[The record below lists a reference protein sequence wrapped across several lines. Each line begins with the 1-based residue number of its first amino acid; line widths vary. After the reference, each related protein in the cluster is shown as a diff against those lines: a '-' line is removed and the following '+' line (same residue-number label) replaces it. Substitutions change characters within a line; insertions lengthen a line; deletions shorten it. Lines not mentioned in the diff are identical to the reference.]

1 MQFKFSAL
9 LTGLLLYSAI
19 VFAGPA
25 DEFITLWQPNN
36 PGQSGA
42 NEIRFYGTGT
52 GYTIIWEEVGNEIA
66 NNGTLVAGA
75 ISSGNYQ
82 LITFPTAATY
92 RVRVDPTTSGTFTTF
107 KQAEDKLKL
116 VEVAQWGST
125 AWSGFY
131 QAFRSC
137 SNLNVTAT
145 DAPNLSQ
152 AITMSQM
159 FTFCTNLVGNSAFNT
174 WQTGTITDMSGMF
187 WGAILFNQSLNNW
200 NTGNVTNMFN
210 MFENATSFNG
220 NISNWN
226 TGSLTNMASM
236 FRSASNFNQPIGS
249 WTTSSVTNM
258 TDMFRQAT
266 TFNQPINNWDVSS
279 VTNMEGMFHQA
290 IAFNQPISGWTTS
303 SVTNMTDMFRKA
315 ANFNQPIN
323 NWNVSSVI
331 SMSGMFSQA
340 MAFNQPISGWLTSS
354 VTNMSEMFSQ
364 TNSFDQPIGGWDVS
378 AVTNMT
384 SMFKGAVAFN
394 QPLSNWI
401 TSSVTNMTSLFESS
415 SFNQDIGNW
424 NVSSVT
430 NMNGMFYHASTFNQD
445 LGTWN
450 LSAINSMSWMF
461 ENCGMDCIN
470 YSLMLNGWEANTNTP
485 NGISLGAIGM
495 VYDSTA
501 LTAHIALTSTKG
513 WTINGDIYNAGC
525 STALPVTLHSFSAI
539 YRAPNAVLNW
549 QSGAESGL
557 NYYCVEK
564 SVDGTN
570 YNSVGKILVT
580 GSGSYYSLVLP
591 QPEGQ
596 AFYRLKMV
604 DLDGKTDY
612 SRIQTVS
619 HKRATTF
626 IISVFPNPVRD
637 GKLHI
642 EATKSGTVRI
652 FNQIGQ
658 QVLHARVSEGLQV
671 IDISLLA
678 SGIYLIK
685 LGAETPR
692 SLIVE

>member
-9 LTGLLLYSAI
+9 LSGLLLYAAI

-25 DEFITLWQPNN
+25 DEFITLWQSNN

-42 NEIRFYGTGT
+42 NEIRFYGSGT

-66 NNGTLVAGA
+66 NNGTLVAGTINA
-75 ISSGNYQ
+75 GNYQ

-107 KQAEDKLKL
+107 KQTEDKLKL
-116 VEVAQWGST
+116 IAVTQWGST

-137 SNLNVTAT
+137 ANLNVTAT
-145 DAPNLSQ
+145 DSPNLSQ
-152 AITMSQM
+152 ATTLSQM
-159 FTFCTNLVGNSAFNT
+159 FTFCANLVGNSTFNT

-200 NTGNVTNMFN
+200 NTGNVTSMFN

-220 NISNWN
+220 SIGSWN
-226 TGSLTNMASM
+226 TSSVTNMANM
-236 FRSASNFNQPIGS
+236 FRSAINFNQPIGS

-258 TDMFRQAT
+258 EYMFRQAT
-266 TFNQPINNWDVSS
+266 
-279 VTNMEGMFHQA
+279 A
-290 IAFNQPISGWTTS
+290 
-303 SVTNMTDMFRKA
+303 
-315 ANFNQPIN
+315 FNQPIN
-323 NWNVSSVI
+323 NWNVGSVTD
-331 SMSGMFSQA
+331 MSGMFHGA
-340 MAFNQPISGWLTSS
+340 TAFNQPINNWNVGS
-354 VTNMSEMFSQ
+354 VTNML
-364 TNSFDQPIGGWDVS
+364 D
-378 AVTNMT
+378 
-384 SMFKGAVAFN
+384 MFKSTAAFN
-394 QPLSNWI
+394 QPLNNWV

-415 SFNQDIGNW
+415 LFNQDIGNW

-430 NMNGMFYHASTFNQD
+430 NMNGMFYHASAFNQD
-445 LGTWN
+445 LSTWN

-485 NGISLGAIGM
+485 NGISLGAVGM
-495 VYDSTA
+495 VYNSTA
-501 LTAHIALTSTKG
+501 LAAHTALTGTQG
-513 WTINGDIYNAGC
+513 WTINGDMYDAGC
-525 STALPVTLHSFSAI
+525 GTPLPVTLHSFNAI
-539 YRAPNAVLNW
+539 YRDPNAVLTW
-549 QSGAESGL
+549 QSAIELGL
-557 NYYCVEK
+557 NYYSVEQ

-570 YNSVGKILVT
+570 FHSADKVLAT
-580 GSGSYYSLVLP
+580 GSGSYYSISLP

-612 SRIQTVS
+612 SRTQTVS
-619 HKRATTF
+619 HQTTTAST
-626 IISVFPNPVRD
+626 ISIFPNPVRD
-637 GKLHI
+637 GRLYI
-642 EATKSGTVRI
+642 RATKHGTVRI
-652 FNQIGQ
+652 FNQMGQ
-658 QVLHARVSEGLQV
+658 LVQQAGVSGGLQV

-685 LGAETPR
+685 QEAGTLR
-692 SLIVE
+692 SIVVE

>member
-9 LTGLLLYSAI
+9 LSGLLLYAAI

-25 DEFITLWQPNN
+25 DEFITLWQSNN
-36 PGQSGA
+36 PGQSGT
-42 NEIRFYGTGT
+42 NEIRFYGAGT
-52 GYTIIWEEVGNEIA
+52 GYTIVWEEVGNEIA

-75 ISSGNYQ
+75 ITSGNYQ
-82 LITFPTAATY
+82 LITFPTSGTY

-107 KQAEDKLKL
+107 KQADDKLKL

-125 AWSGFY
+125 TWSGFF

-137 SNLNVTAT
+137 INLNVTAA

-152 AITMSQM
+152 ATTLSQM
-159 FTFCTNLVGNSAFNT
+159 FTFCNNLAGNTAFNT

-220 NISNWN
+220 SISNWN
-226 TGSLTNMASM
+226 TGSVTNMASM

-266 TFNQPINNWDVSS
+266 
-279 VTNMEGMFHQA
+279 A
-290 IAFNQPISGWTTS
+290 
-303 SVTNMTDMFRKA
+303 
-315 ANFNQPIN
+315 FNQPIN
-323 NWNVSSVI
+323 NWNVSSVTN
-331 SMSGMFSQA
+331 MSGMFRQA

-354 VTNMSEMFSQ
+354 VTNMAEMFSQ
-364 TNSFDQPIGGWDVS
+364 TNSFNQAIGGWDVS
-378 AVTNMT
+378 SVT
-384 SMFKGAVAFN
+384 SMDGMFKNAVAFN
-394 QPLSNWI
+394 QPLSNWV
-401 TSSVTNMTSLFESS
+401 TSSATNMTSLFESS
-415 SFNQDIGNW
+415 VFNQDIGNW

-430 NMNGMFYHASTFNQD
+430 NMNGMFYHASAFNQD
-445 LGTWN
+445 LSTWN

-461 ENCGMDCIN
+461 ENCGMNCMN

-501 LTAHIALTSTKG
+501 LAARTVLTSTQG
-513 WTINGDIYNAGC
+513 WTISGDMYDAGC
-525 STALPVTLHSFSAI
+525 STALPVTLRSFIGI

-549 QSGAESGL
+549 QSGMESGL
-557 NYYCVEK
+557 NYYSVEK
-564 SVDGTN
+564 SMDGTN
-570 YNSVGKILVT
+570 YSSIGKLLVT
-580 GSGSYYSLVLP
+580 GSGSYYSMEFL
-591 QPEGQ
+591 QPEGR

-604 DLDGKTDY
+604 DLDGKINY

-619 HKRATTF
+619 HQGATAS
-626 IISVFPNPVRD
+626 IISMFPNPVRD

-642 EATKSGTVRI
+642 VATKSGTVRI
-652 FNQIGQ
+652 FNQVGQ
-658 QVLHARVSEGLQV
+658 QVLQAGVSEGLQV
-671 IDISLLA
+671 IDISLLT
-678 SGIYLIK
+678 SGIYLINQE
-685 LGAETPR
+685 AETLR
-692 SLIVE
+692 LIIAE

>member
-9 LTGLLLYSAI
+9 LSGLLLYVATA
-19 VFAGPA
+19 FAGPA
-25 DEFITLWQPNN
+25 DEFITLWQSNN
-36 PGQSGA
+36 PGQSGT
-42 NEIRFYGTGT
+42 NEIRFHGSGT

-75 ISSGNYQ
+75 ITPGNYQ

-107 KQAEDKLKL
+107 KQADDKLKL

-125 AWSGFY
+125 TWSNLY

-137 SNLNVTAT
+137 LNLNVTAT
-145 DAPNLSQ
+145 DAPDLSQ
-152 AITMSQM
+152 ATTLSQM
-159 FTFCTNLVGNSAFNT
+159 FTFCANLVGNSAFNT

-187 WGAILFNQSLNNW
+187 WGATLFNQSLNNW

-220 NISNWN
+220 NISSWN
-226 TGSLTNMASM
+226 TGSVTDMSSM

-249 WTTSSVTNM
+249 WTTSSVTDMTNM
-258 TDMFRQAT
+258 FNQAT
-266 TFNQPINNWDVSS
+266 
-279 VTNMEGMFHQA
+279 A
-290 IAFNQPISGWTTS
+290 
-303 SVTNMTDMFRKA
+303 
-315 ANFNQPIN
+315 FNQPIN
-323 NWNVSSVI
+323 NWNVSSVT
-331 SMSGMFSQA
+331 SMSGMFHQA
-340 MAFNQPISGWLTSS
+340 VAFNQPINNWNVSS
-354 VTNMSEMFSQ
+354 VTNMSGMFRQ
-364 TNSFDQPIGGWDVS
+364 T
-378 AVTNMT
+378 M
-384 SMFKGAVAFN
+384 AFN
-394 QPLSNWI
+394 QPLNNWV
-401 TSSVTNMTSLFESS
+401 TSSVINMTSLFESS
-415 SFNQDIGNW
+415 NFNQDIGNW

-430 NMNGMFYHASTFNQD
+430 TMNGMFYSAAAFNQD
-445 LGTWN
+445 LSAWN

-501 LTAHIALTSTKG
+501 LAAHTALTGIKG
-513 WTINGDIYNAGC
+513 WTINGDMYDAACN
-525 STALPVTLHSFSAI
+525 TVLPVTLHSFNAI

-549 QSGAESGL
+549 QSGIESGL
-557 NYYCVEK
+557 NYYSVEK

-570 YNSVGKILVT
+570 FHSISKILAT
-580 GSGSYYSLVLP
+580 GSGSHYSIAHP

-604 DLDGKTDY
+604 DLDGKIDY
-612 SRIQTVS
+612 SRVQTVS
-619 HKRATTF
+619 HQRAAAS
-626 IISVFPNPVRD
+626 IISIFPNPVRD

-652 FNQIGQ
+652 FNQMGQ
-658 QVLHARVSEGLQV
+658 QVLYASVSEGLQV
-671 IDISLLA
+671 IDVSLLA
-678 SGIYLIK
+678 SGIYFIK
-685 LGAETPR
+685 QETETLR
-692 SLIVE
+692 SIIVE